1 MRFLTKTNRLL
12 LLLVAT
18 LALHS
23 CGVKQPDPAF
33 LPQKTGNI
41 FVNTNLNGVAITLN
55 DRLQPELAP
64 DTLKNIPVGRHVLK
78 VFKDGFVTTEDSV
91 IVDVQENQTADAN
104 FVFEAIV
111 TTGKVVLISNP
122 PGADIW
128 LDGIPTGKVTPDTI
142 VSDPRDHNFI
152 LDKNG
157 FKPLQFVQEIIIDS
171 EITVS
176 KSLEVQPIILIETFG
191 NTCCEP
197 CVEAAEALHGF
208 TEDNPDGAY
217 AIIEYFAWWPSQN
230 DPFYEESSA
239 GVDER
244 VIQTYLVGVLPTTKI
259 AGLHLDD
266 PASQSE
272 IANTY
277 SNALDAHTG
286 LPGVSLRQQLAD
298 GRLEVELEIFNFD
311 AGNFGVDDRLF
322 VAVIENSIYYEAPNN
337 LTDFDYVFRGFVAPV
352 NGVALPSDQNG
363 FTWQGSMNWGD
374 WVYQNSRVIAFVQ
387 NMNTKHVLNATIN

>member
-1 MRFLTKTNRLL
+1 MKYWRY
-12 LLLVAT
+12 
-18 LALHS
+18 S
-23 CGVKQPDPAF
+23 P
-33 LPQKTGNI
+33 
-41 FVNTNLNGVAITLN
+41 
-55 DRLQPELAP
+55 
-64 DTLKNIPVGRHVLK
+64 
-78 VFKDGFVTTEDSV
+78 
-91 IVDVQENQTADAN
+91 
-104 FVFEAIV
+104 
-111 TTGKVVLISNP
+111 VVL
-122 PGADIW
+122 
-128 LDGIPTGKVTPDTI
+128 L
-142 VSDPRDHNFI
+142 
-152 LDKNG
+152 
-157 FKPLQFVQEIIIDS
+157 
-171 EITVS
+171 
-176 KSLEVQPIILIETFG
+176 ETFG
-191 NTCCEP
+191 SVNCAP

-337 LTDFDYVFRGFVAPV
+337 LTDFDYVFRGFVTRQTV
-352 NGVALPSDQNG
+352 C
-363 FTWQGSMNWGD
+363 FTLRPK
-374 WVYQNSRVIAFVQ
+374 WVYLAGQHELGRLGLPKQ
-387 NMNTKHVLNATIN
+387 PGHCLCPKHEYETRT